1 MSTLNYKLLKEDNYD
16 NLSKRFG
23 TTLLANAGIFGDEDL
38 IPSSTLSFN
47 NLNDD
52 EIKLIQ
58 DRTQQYLNQINKR
71 YKKAS

>member
-38 IPSSTLSFN
+38 TPGSTLSFT
-47 NLNDD
+47 NLKDD

-58 DRTQQYLNQINKR
+58 DRTQQYLN
-71 YKKAS
+71 